1 MISKINIPLPVHKN
15 DIVVGRKAAT
25 SPAPANADSDKSSIN
40 YLSSSSSMVP
50 LIYSPPSV
58 SRNASIVSTVTAI
71 LWIVFRILE
80 CTLWI
85 SALLWL
91 KLTERSWRQSSF
103 SANPRT
109 IVIVGGSFSGLAALW
124 ELFSW
129 QRAKF
134 QNDESE
140 SVRIVLIDQR
150 DYSEYTPGI
159 LRLFCEPGYF
169 FRIAQALPET
179 NDKINF
185 QRIQGTVT
193 SVVLENE
200 AGNDN
205 NCNPTKAN
213 HYQPLKMK
221 KILTYLPATSS
232 DKQTETKTLAY
243 DYLILA
249 TGATYTSPISPET
262 NSTTRT
268 NMLGRYREWKD
279 AHARLKV
286 AKKVLILGGGAVGV
300 ELAAEIIDH
309 DIQKRQQSLNRS
321 SSVTVTIVDAQPA
334 LLPLF
339 PKTVGAY
346 AEDWLTKHG
355 AELRLGESLK
365 SWNERSCTL
374 ADGTA
379 LHADIV
385 YVCFGNRP
393 NSEPIASAHLS
404 TKMEEKK
411 GERTSQHVP
420 FFTITRRR
428 NVAVRDTLQMVI
440 TNDSNDD
447 TYTTSWFACGDVAS
461 PPTDDEK
468 QAFQAE
474 MQGKVAAKNVIKL
487 LESKRQ
493 GQDRLL
499 RYPQDIAGADR
510 IPLVFVLSLGKY
522 DGVLGFNN
530 MCISGPLAA
539 VVKWVLEYTKVSH
552 MRGCLLG
559 KVIWKIGDAA
569 TLFLSRTVF
578 RTPCALLPSS
588 NSMSVAVG
596 RSATDSATPASL
608 CPSKQRHELEQQLKI
623 S

>member
-1 MISKINIPLPVHKN
+1 M
-15 DIVVGRKAAT
+15 
-25 SPAPANADSDKSSIN
+25 
-40 YLSSSSSMVP
+40 
-50 LIYSPPSV
+50 
-58 SRNASIVSTVTAI
+58 
-71 LWIVFRILE
+71 
-80 CTLWI
+80 

-91 KLTERSWRQSSF
+91 KLTARSCRQSSS
-103 SANPRT
+103 SANLRT
-109 IVIVGGSFSGLAALW
+109 IVIVGGNFAGLAALW

-169 FRIAQALPET
+169 FRIAQALPGT
-179 NDKINF
+179 NDKVNF
-185 QRIQGTVT
+185 QRFQGTVT
-193 SVVLENE
+193 SVVLENT

-205 NCNPTKAN
+205 SYNPTKTS
-213 HYQPLKMK
+213 HSQPGKMK
-221 KILTYLPATSS
+221 KILTYLPATGS
-232 DKQTETKTLAY
+232 DNQTETKRLAY

-249 TGATYTSPISPET
+249 TGATYTAPISPET

-300 ELAAEIIDH
+300 ELAAEIIGH
-309 DIQKRQQSLNRS
+309 NIQKRQKSRNRN

-334 LLPLF
+334 LVPLF
-339 PKTVGAY
+339 PRTVGAY

-365 SWNERSCTL
+365 SWNDRSCTL
-374 ADGTA
+374 ADGTV

-404 TKMEEKK
+404 TTMEEKK
-411 GERTSQHVP
+411 DERTSRDVP
-420 FFTITRRR
+420 FFTMTRRR
-428 NVAVRDTLQMVI
+428 NVAVRDTLQIVI
-440 TNDSNDD
+440 TNDINDD

-461 PPTDDEK
+461 PPTNDEK

-493 GQDRLL
+493 GQYRLL

-539 VVKWVLEYTKVSH
+539 VVKWVLEYSKVSH
-552 MRGCLLG
+552 MRGRLLG
-559 KVIWKIGDAA
+559 KFIWKIGDAV

-578 RTPCALLPSS
+578 RPPCAPLPSS
-588 NSMSVAVG
+588 NSLSVAVG
-596 RSATDSATPASL
+596 KSVTDSSTPSSL
-608 CPSKQRHELEQQLKI
+608 YPSKQDRK
-623 S
+623 SVV